1 MLIHLEVRVKHYVFI
16 LFSQAVV
23 EPCLFFTSGF
33 LTLPV
38 VRAEEKPFV
47 FAENLITYIQFRNIQ
62 RFLLTNA
69 SILPIL
75 LPAPT
80 PGHRFGW
87 FTLFSLMEKRKN

>member
-23 EPCLFFTSGF
+23 EPCLFSNSGL

-62 RFLLTNA
+62 RFLLKKCINT
-69 SILPIL
+69 SHSPPSPDPRTQVWWVYIV
-75 LPAPT
+75 
-80 PGHRFGW
+80 
-87 FTLFSLMEKRKN
+87 